1 MELENNLKVIRKQ
14 LRVTQSELA
23 QEVGFSRQSIY
34 AIESGKSEPSLGLA
48 LKISKSLDT
57 SIEKLFW
64 LIGENS
70 PGSSEEISPFT
81 IF

>member
-1 MELENNLKVIRKQ
+1 MELENNLKAVRKQ

-23 QEVGFSRQSIY
+23 HEVGVSRQSIY
-34 AIESGKSEPSLGLA
+34 AIESGKSEPSLSLA

-57 SIEKLFW
+57 PIEKLFW